1 MDVMNVID
9 KTCNAIR
16 RKIAAFVNSISPK
29 ELVEIG
35 EDTYYEESIIERDG
49 RKYVLLRSIEDP
61 SAIQV
66 RRICEYYETVGV
78 LNPRERLLNRPLP
91 RKRLPRR
98 LKEEHLLLRHILSL
112 LTVRISHRHMATEYI
127 LLTEHIHFTQV
138 LTGMCQAERLLRLHL
153 PERLLQ
159 PAGTV
164 HMDIDRKSVV

>member
-66 RRICEYYETVGV
+66 RRICEYYETVEDEAELRYAVKELMGQQAFTKRGQGIGA
-78 LNPRERLLNRPLP
+78 LYLILRCSSSPPWLLWVIRG
-91 RKRLPRR
+91 
-98 LKEEHLLLRHILSL
+98 S
-112 LTVRISHRHMATEYI
+112 
-127 LLTEHIHFTQV
+127 
-138 LTGMCQAERLLRLHL
+138 
-153 PERLLQ
+153 
-159 PAGTV
+159 
-164 HMDIDRKSVV
+164 

>member
-66 RRICEYYETVGV
+66 RRICEYYETVEDEAELRYAVKELMGQQAFTKK
-78 LNPRERLLNRPLP
+78 RS
-91 RKRLPRR
+91 RKDP
-98 LKEEHLLLRHILSL
+98 
-112 LTVRISHRHMATEYI
+112 
-127 LLTEHIHFTQV
+127 
-138 LTGMCQAERLLRLHL
+138 CW
-153 PERLLQ
+153 
-159 PAGTV
+159 
-164 HMDIDRKSVV
+164 